1 MPNQANTLRVGK
13 GKAGY
18 RSAIYRDA
26 RGRTFG
32 CQILS
37 QQAGPTYTIRILSR
51 VAAGMPAS
59 QHTLSGIV
67 QGTSRS
73 DVNVVLASALQP

>member
-1 MPNQANTLRVGK
+1 MANQANTLYA
-13 GKAGY
+13 GKARGGY

-32 CQILS
+32 CQVLS
-37 QQAGPTYTIRILSR
+37 VQAGPTYTIRIPSR
-51 VAAGMPAS
+51 MHLPAA
-59 QHTLSGIV
+59 QHTLTGIA